1 MAEGLREVVRPPL
14 CGPLSR
20 GGHYA
25 SGLGTIVAVAAR
37 LRHLHPCRGHR
48 HRHGFLVPA
57 RRPRGRGSFG
67 GEEAT
72 LLAVRHPERVLSL
85 TLLDS
90 YDNSPAAETFAASD
104 SLPGPSLPSPPIAP
118 VSLLDILWRQRMFGG
133 WEDPASEVCATARFS
148 PTGQYLGAV
157 SPDSLSEV
165 VAQGATRLSY
175 SAVTQPVLALYA
187 IIRGVKDL
195 FPTIEALDSSSQSR
209 AAALVAVVQREVSA
223 ARRTRLRR
231 ALPGARIVE
240 LPGAS
245 HAIFRSHPERVYLAM
260 RAFLSDV
267 QVRH

>member
-1 MAEGLREVVRPPL
+1 M
-14 CGPLSR
+14 
-20 GGHYA
+20 
-25 SGLGTIVAVAAR
+25 
-37 LRHLHPCRGHR
+37 
-48 HRHGFLVPA
+48 
-57 RRPRGRGSFG
+57 
-67 GEEAT
+67 
-72 LLAVRHPERVLSL
+72 RHPERVLSL

-90 YDNSPAAETFAASD
+90 YDNSPAAGTFAASD
-104 SLPGPSLPSPPIAP
+104 SLPGPSLPSPPI
-118 VSLLDILWRQRMFGG
+118 
-133 WEDPASEVCATARFS
+133 DPASEVCATARFS

-195 FPTIEALDSSSQSR
+195 FPTIEPLDSSSQSR
-209 AAALVAVVQREVSA
+209 AATQVAVVQREVSA
-223 ARRTRLRR
+223 ARTRLRR

-260 RAFLSDV
+260 RAFLSDI